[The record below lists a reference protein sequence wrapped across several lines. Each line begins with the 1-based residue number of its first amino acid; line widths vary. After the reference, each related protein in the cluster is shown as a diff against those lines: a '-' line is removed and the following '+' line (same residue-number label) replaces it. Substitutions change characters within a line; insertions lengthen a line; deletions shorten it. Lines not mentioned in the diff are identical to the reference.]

1 MNYDFPN
8 SNNSTIKRKPS
19 LADLLFDENPTN
31 LQNNTQSEL
40 RE

>member
-1 MNYDFPN
+1 M
-8 SNNSTIKRKPS
+8 KRKLS

-40 RE
+40 KE